1 MTDPGSN
8 TSLNFPLKGVLT
20 GPFLFY
26 KLTKI
31 EYIMLNQEQLQKLK
45 PKLEKFTQEREEARY
60 KYLGMLSEYQLFIKE
75 PRQTLIYT
83 KLNPT
88 QHFLF
93 KRVLH
98 GLKMYNKEEVAK
110 MHWDKK
116 RRVTK
121 VWKRGQNTI
130 NELKQYVSWLQIQPI
145 FRIFTKSELGKEL
158 YEMPFEYLPDYKNK
172 MTLKSLG
179 LNYEDLIIKFMGQ
192 GLLPKNYLSLK

>member
-1 MTDPGSN
+1 
-8 TSLNFPLKGVLT
+8 
-20 GPFLFY
+20 
-26 KLTKI
+26 
-31 EYIMLNQEQLQKLK
+31 MLNEKQLQELK
-45 PKLEKFTQEREEARY
+45 PKLEKLNKEREEARY
-60 KYLGMLSEYQLFIKE
+60 TYLGMLSEYQLFIKE
-75 PRQTLIYT
+75 PQQTLVYT

-98 GLKMYNKEEVAK
+98 GLKMYTKDEVAK

-130 NELKQYVSWLQIQPI
+130 NELKQYVSWLQVKPL
-145 FRIFTKSELGKEL
+145 FRIFAKSELGKAI
-158 YEMPFEYLPDYKNK
+158 YETPFEYLPDYKNK